1 MPKVLST
8 VTPQR
13 FARFGVNF
21 PEDWEV
27 VYIDFPY
34 TTEEMIEKAK
44 GCDYLLANATH
55 PVAGEVI
62 KANPQLKLIHSEGVA
77 FDKID
82 IATAKECGIRVCN
95 CRGANANGVAEHTVF
110 LMMEGLRRAAL
121 SDHLIKTQKDN
132 YNGIKNDY
140 LAAGIHELGGKH
152 IGFVGM
158 GAIAKA
164 AVKRLQNWNVTI
176 SYFDVFRP
184 TPEVEAELGI
194 TYMPFEELIKVSDI
208 ISFHVPV
215 TPDTYHMLNAEALKT
230 MKPNAVIVNTARGE
244 VIDQPALAAALE
256 NGTIAHASLDVLD
269 PDIPAADHVL
279 NNMSEEAMN
288 KVTFTPHIAGMTDE
302 AFITM
307 LTTVVTNFQRVE
319 NGEDPINV
327 VNA

>member
-13 FARFGVNF
+13 FERFGVNF
-21 PEDWEV
+21 PADWDV

-34 TTEEMIEKAK
+34 TDEEMIEKAK

-55 PVAGEVI
+55 PVSAAVI

-82 IATAKECGIRVCN
+82 TKAAREQGINVCN
-95 CRGANANGVAEHTVF
+95 CRGANADGVAEHTIA
-110 LMMEGLRRAAL
+110 LMLAGLRRIAL
-121 SDHLIKTQKDN
+121 SDELIKTQKDN
-132 YNGIKNDY
+132 YNGIKLDY

-164 AVKRLQNWNVTI
+164 AVKRLQNWNVKI

-184 TPEVEAELGI
+184 SEEVEKELGI
-194 TYMPFEELIKVSDI
+194 EYLPFEELAKVADI

-215 TPDTYHMLNAEALKT
+215 TPDTKHMLNADVLKT
-230 MKPNAVIVNTARGE
+230 MKPNALIVNTARGE
-244 VIDQPALAAALE
+244 VIDQVALAEALE
-256 NGTIAHASLDVLD
+256 DGTIYGAALDVLD
-269 PDIPAADHVL
+269 PDIPTADHVL
-279 NNMSEEAMN
+279 NNMSEAAM
-288 KVTFTPHIAGMTDE
+288 KKITFTPHIGGMTDE

-307 LTTVVTNFQRVE
+307 LTTVVSNFQRVE
-319 NGEDPINV
+319 NGEEP
-327 VNA
+327 VNIVNK